1 MQRGIIIPP
10 ALIKCDVEN
19 NNIFI
24 ERSYTS
30 QELQY
35 FSLYW
40 DKIAVPEQRAI
51 KLALPYEQD
60 YIEAGILE
68 LVRSPFHSGAGASIL
83 QQSHTYVAN
92 KKLQD
97 PVNDWT
103 LVHMLNAKDND
114 PLQYRNKDVLKAE
127 LKKLLP
133 VPRNNVVIHDLLDFK
148 RQRKDELIALHE
160 SLDEVYEKILK
171 SEDQDLR
178 RKKEFH
184 NLKVAIHSLDRTL
197 LERFHLTSR
206 FDHSVSLEFNETVLS
221 DMIKTG
227 VIDIASTTFPILTIA
242 NTIRSMIKF
251 KFAKEWTL
259 KSAEGNLK
267 LDYLVKAKKQN
278 IL

>member
-19 NNIFI
+19 NNILI

-267 LDYLVKAKKQN
+267 LEYLVKAKKQN